1 MFCLSPLLHWQRKN
15 HGQGWPSPEVSL
27 SPCKKEV
34 MQDLTELKK
43 EYDVLIKELQ
53 DPELISDYQRFQEL
67 SKKKVKLEKILKKAQ
82 ELEDLKI
89 QLTENQEMLGA
100 EDQPELLS
108 LAEAEIKTLRENL
121 KTTQQELEELL
132 AKDQSNLPEALIME
146 FRAGTGGEEASL
158 FAANLLTMYQ
168 RYAAKKE
175 WQTTLL
181 EEDRTNIGGIKSA
194 ALEIEGEN
202 AFLNLQYEG
211 GVHRVQRIPETEKAG
226 RIHTS
231 TATIALLPKATK
243 TQFQINSQDLKIEF
257 TGSSGPGGQNVNK
270 RQTAVRLTHTPTGLV
285 VFSQNSRSQQKN
297 KEAALSL
304 LESKLLQQKEEKE
317 EKETAGQRKAQIG
330 WAKRVEKI
338 RTYNYPQDRI
348 TDHRIEK
355 SWHGLEKTLAG
366 DLDPI
371 TESLL
376 EYQKSQ
382 TLPG

>member
-1 MFCLSPLLHWQRKN
+1 VNL
-15 HGQGWPSPEVSL
+15 E
-27 SPCKKEV
+27 
-34 MQDLTELKK
+34 ELKK
-43 EYDVLIKELQ
+43 EYQDLVKELQ

-67 SKKKVKLEKILKKAQ
+67 SKKKAKLEKILKK
-82 ELEDLKI
+82 EEEVEKLRT
-89 QLTENQEMLGA
+89 QLQENQGMLGI

-108 LAEAEIKTLRENL
+108 LAEAEVATLQEKL
-121 KTTQQELEELL
+121 KAAEKELEELL
-132 AKDQSNLPEALIME
+132 AKGQKDLPQALIME
-146 FRAGTGGEEASL
+146 FRAGTGGEEAAL
-158 FAANLLTMYQ
+158 FASELLSMYQ
-168 RYAAKKE
+168 KYAAKEGWK
-175 WQTTLL
+175 TTLL
-181 EEDRTNIGGIKSA
+181 QEDRTDIGGIKNA
-194 ALEIEGEN
+194 ALEIEGED

-231 TATIALLPKATK
+231 TASVALLPKATK
-243 TQFQINSQDLKIEF
+243 TQFQINPADLQIEF

-285 VFSQNSRSQQKN
+285 VFSQASRSQQKN

-317 EKETAGQRKAQIG
+317 EQKEANQRKAQIG

-338 RTYNYPQDRI
+338 RTYNFPQDRV

-355 SWHGLEKTLAG
+355 SWHGLEKIMAG

-371 TESLL
+371 AQALL
-376 EYQKSQ
+376 DYQKSQ
-382 TLPG
+382 PA